1 MLGAEKREKYTY
13 GVLSLFVLYLATA
26 PNALLPKCPI
36 HSIFNV
42 YCPGC
47 GSTRS
52 LRAILS
58 GHFTQALHENA
69 LFILSPILM
78 LAGYLLAK
86 RRTQIALYIYLG
98 FLSVLVVVF
107 TILRNQP
114 HSLFAPL

>member
-13 GVLSLFVLYLATA
+13 GVLALFVLYLATA

-58 GHFTQALHENA
+58 GHFTRALHENA
-69 LFILSPILM
+69 LFTFSPILM
-78 LAGYLLAK
+78 LAGYFLAK